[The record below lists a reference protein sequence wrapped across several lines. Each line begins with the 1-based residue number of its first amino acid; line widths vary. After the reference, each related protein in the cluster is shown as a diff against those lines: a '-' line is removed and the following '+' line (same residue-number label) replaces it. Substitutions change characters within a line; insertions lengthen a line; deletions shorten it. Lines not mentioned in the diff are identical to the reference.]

1 MLESVEVE
9 RWLATLRSWTL
20 SGEELRDDL
29 LKMLQQRLPHC
40 RFVNL
45 YGSSEVAADA
55 TYFVASNWN
64 ESRVPIGR
72 PIANTRVYILDEH
85 YQPVAVGMTGEIYI
99 GGMGVARGYL
109 NRAELTAE
117 RFIPE
122 PFSGDSRERMYKTG
136 DLGRWRSDETIE
148 YLGRNDHQVK
158 IRGSRIELGEI
169 EAQLTRHKQIKQA
182 VVLAREGVRGEKRL
196 VAYVVAREQQAS
208 ETPLSAEALHAYLAM
223 KLPEYMVPGI
233 FVELTALPLSPSGKV
248 DQNALPS
255 PEGHSGDGYLAPRT
269 PTEEFLAEIWAE
281 VLELD
286 RVGVHDNFF
295 ELGGH
300 SMLTMKV
307 VAKIFERTQ
316 INLSLWTV
324 FQSPTVASM
333 ATYLAGVGT
342 RSDGEVPAEF
352 ESLAAEFLEG
362 ATF

>member
-1 MLESVEVE
+1 
-9 RWLATLRSWTL
+9 
-20 SGEELRDDL
+20 
-29 LKMLQQRLPHC
+29 
-40 RFVNL
+40 
-45 YGSSEVAADA
+45 
-55 TYFVASNWN
+55 
-64 ESRVPIGR
+64 
-72 PIANTRVYILDEH
+72 
-85 YQPVAVGMTGEIYI
+85 MTGEIYI

-122 PFSGDSRERMYKTG
+122 PFSGDPHSRMYKTG
-136 DLGRWRSDETIE
+136 DLGKWRSDETIE

-158 IRGSRIELGEI
+158 IRGFRIELGEI
-169 EAQLTRHKQIKQA
+169 EAQLARHEQIKEA
-182 VVLAREGVRGEKRL
+182 VVIACDGVGGEKRL
-196 VAYVVAREQQAS
+196 VAYVVARDEQAS
-208 ETPLSAEALHAYLAM
+208 DAPLSAEALHAYLAT
-223 KLPEYMVPGI
+223 KLPEYMVPGV
-233 FVELTALPLSPSGKV
+233 FVELAALPLSPSGKL
-248 DQNALPS
+248 DKNALPS
-255 PEGHSGDGYLAPRT
+255 PEGHSGDAYLAPRT

-300 SMLTMKV
+300 SMLTMQV

-352 ESLAAEFLEG
+352 ENLAAEFLDG
-362 ATF
+362 ATY